1 MDIGYMMW
9 ARNPIASQATSIS
22 PKQSH
27 KLVPTFLSVPV
38 CLPVCPLP
46 SAAMAA
52 SSQAEGAAVNDFRR
66 AEAVNPFVVEEGQ
79 DENSST
85 FIFGNEDHTFGNP
98 LRHILIQNPE
108 TDFCGYS
115 VPHPYEPKLN
125 LRLQTKG
132 EKSSLEV
139 LSGGLMDMEALCNVL
154 ESKFNYALEEFHNVD
169 KTNTS
174 KKSKR

>member
-1 MDIGYMMW
+1 MHSMQSEH
-9 ARNPIASQATSIS
+9 AVASQVASYISTYRRSKVTSW
-22 PKQSH
+22 
-27 KLVPTFLSVPV
+27 FLPF
-38 CLPVCPLP
+38 CLSLSVCPLP

-154 ESKFNYALEEFHNVD
+154 ESKFNHALEEFHNVD
-169 KTNTS
+169 KTSTS